1 MPALEAD
8 TSQMTDGGRLL
19 KTPIDVIG
27 DVHGQYDKLV
37 ALLRHLRYHDT
48 GDCWRHPDRTAVFVG
63 DLIDRGPRQA
73 ATVDL
78 VRRMVDAGAAR
89 CILGNHEFNA
99 IAWATPDPDRPGEHL
114 RRHTPANCRQHEAFL
129 REVKRTSRY
138 GEIIA
143 WFKTLPLW
151 LDLGEVRIVHAC
163 WHQASMDVIQPSM
176 GPGQT
181 LTEEL
186 IVLGSRKEEPAY
198 RAIENICKG
207 PELELPDG
215 IVFTDRDGK
224 KRSEFRIAWWQ
235 QDLSTYRRAA
245 RVPNEDDLQ
254 LIPDLPL
261 PAASVADRYVGP
273 PVMFGHYWF
282 DGPPAVISDQF
293 ACLDYSAANQGPL
306 VAYRWDGESKL
317 SSVKLAWV

>member
-1 MPALEAD
+1 MRARRVAFWAIMNSTPSLGQRRILIDPAS
-8 TSQMTDGGRLL
+8 TCGVTR
-19 KTPIDVIG
+19 
-27 DVHGQYDKLV
+27 
-37 ALLRHLRYHDT
+37 R
-48 GDCWRHPDRTAVFVG
+48 RTA
-63 DLIDRGPRQA
+63 
-73 ATVDL
+73 
-78 VRRMVDAGAAR
+78 
-89 CILGNHEFNA
+89 
-99 IAWATPDPDRPGEHL
+99 
-114 RRHTPANCRQHEAFL
+114 
-129 REVKRTSRY
+129 TSTR
-138 GEIIA
+138 
-143 WFKTLPLW
+143 
-151 LDLGEVRIVHAC
+151 
-163 WHQASMDVIQPSM
+163 
-176 GPGQT
+176 
-181 LTEEL
+181 L

-282 DGPPAVISDQF
+282 DGTPAVISDQF